1 MRISDWSSDVCSSDL
16 LFSAAGRQAARLCI
30 AKQNSRLPPSS
41 AGAPAPCRQAG
52 GGVQA
57 RFRPRRAIAVKAAMG
72 AARPQQEPAMPHE
85 SLPFLSP
92 DTESTDH
99 PHPLSP
105 TELRTASIRE
115 NVCPNGY
122 N

>member
-1 MRISDWSSDVCSSDL
+1 MTAYEMRIIDWSSDVCSSDL
-16 LFSAAGRQAARLCI
+16 
-30 AKQNSRLPPSS
+30 PSS

-72 AARPQQEPAMPHE
+72 AARPQQEPAMTHE

-92 DTESTDH
+92 DTESSDE
-99 PHPLSP
+99 PHALPPTAHLLDELAPYGPRPGRAEPDPPPLPESGKA
-105 TELRTASIRE
+105 R
-115 NVCPNGY
+115 GGK
-122 N
+122 